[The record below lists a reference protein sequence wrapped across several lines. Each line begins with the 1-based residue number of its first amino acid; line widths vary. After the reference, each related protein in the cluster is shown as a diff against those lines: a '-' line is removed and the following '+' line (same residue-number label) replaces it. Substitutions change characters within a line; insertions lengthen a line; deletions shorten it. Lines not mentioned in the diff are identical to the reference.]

1 MNELEEM
8 EIELKKTIDM
18 SLWNQCQE
26 VISNYQMSTGEKKY
40 NQVNSVLALK
50 EKDLYIQMIQDIARI
65 FYTDANDEL
74 IKNICAS
81 IVKKIEKT
89 LIGIAGVGALGIA
102 PVAMYGVQKAIR
114 NKSFKSN
121 ENKMYTMKD
130 AIKIFTIYTII
141 NDPSFIKKKNEY
153 FVQKNGILRDKADDI
168 INEWQRESEL
178 FISKCKY
185 GIIDQNMYNDLKSMF
200 TQIPEGKRIG
210 RDLKELYIKLCD
222 LEIDL
227 EVIK

>member
-153 FVQKNGILRDKADDI
+153 FVQKNGILKDKADDI

-210 RDLKELYIKLCD
+210 RKLKELYIKLCD

>member
-153 FVQKNGILRDKADDI
+153 FVQKNGILKDKADDI

-210 RDLKELYIKLCD
+210 RELKELYIKLCD

>member
-1 MNELEEM
+1 MDKLDEM
-8 EIELKKTIDM
+8 EIELKKTIDI

-26 VISNYQMSTGEKKY
+26 VVSNYQMSTGEKKY

-50 EKDLYIQMIQDIARI
+50 EKDLYTQMIQDIARI
-65 FYTDANDEL
+65 FYTDANNEL

-81 IVKKIEKT
+81 IAKKIEKT
-89 LIGIAGVGALGIA
+89 LIGVVGVGALGIA

-114 NKSFKSN
+114 NKSFKSD
-121 ENKMYTMKD
+121 ENKIYTMKD
-130 AIKIFTIYTII
+130 AIKILTIYTII

-153 FVQKNGILRDKADDI
+153 FVQKNGMLKDKADDI
-168 INEWQRESEL
+168 INEWKRESEL

-210 RDLKELYIKLCD
+210 RELKELYIKLCD

>member
-153 FVQKNGILRDKADDI
+153 FVQKNGILKDKADDI

>member
-153 FVQKNGILRDKADDI
+153 FVQKNGILRDNADDI

>member
-1 MNELEEM
+1 
-8 EIELKKTIDM
+8 
-18 SLWNQCQE
+18 
-26 VISNYQMSTGEKKY
+26 
-40 NQVNSVLALK
+40 
-50 EKDLYIQMIQDIARI
+50 
-65 FYTDANDEL
+65 
-74 IKNICAS
+74 
-81 IVKKIEKT
+81 
-89 LIGIAGVGALGIA
+89 
-102 PVAMYGVQKAIR
+102 
-114 NKSFKSN
+114 
-121 ENKMYTMKD
+121 MYTMKD

-153 FVQKNGILRDKADDI
+153 FVQKNGILKDKADDI

-185 GIIDQNMYNDLKSMF
+185 GIIDQNTYNDLKSMF

-210 RDLKELYIKLCD
+210 RELKELYIKLCD

>member
-153 FVQKNGILRDKADDI
+153 FVQKNGILKDKADDI

-185 GIIDQNMYNDLKSMF
+185 GIIDQNTYNDLKSMF

-210 RDLKELYIKLCD
+210 RELKELYIKLCD

>member
-1 MNELEEM
+1 MDKLDEM
-8 EIELKKTIDM
+8 EIELKKTIDI

-26 VISNYQMSTGEKKY
+26 VVSNYQMSTGEKKY

-50 EKDLYIQMIQDIARI
+50 EKDLYTQMIQDIARI
-65 FYTDANDEL
+65 FYTDANNEL

-81 IVKKIEKT
+81 IAKEIEKT
-89 LIGIAGVGALGIA
+89 LIGVAGVGALGIA

-114 NKSFKSN
+114 NKSFKSD
-121 ENKMYTMKD
+121 ENKIYTMKD
-130 AIKIFTIYTII
+130 AIKILTIYTII

-153 FVQKNGILRDKADDI
+153 FVQKNGMLKDKTDDI
-168 INEWQRESEL
+168 INEWKRESEL

-210 RDLKELYIKLCD
+210 RELKELYIKLCD